1 MIIRSN
7 VDLIYSYAIVD
18 VTEHATFSSAPSS
31 ELQALPFVRPALMNG
46 SAGAVVAPRG
56 RVLSVIAFTVTNGKI
71 AEIDAL
77 LGGGSPCITR

>member
-1 MIIRSN
+1 MR
-7 VDLIYSYAIVD
+7 
-18 VTEHATFSSAPSS
+18 PSRRRRRVNS
-31 ELQALPFVRPALMNG
+31 KLYPFVRPALVNG
-46 SAGAVVAPRG
+46 GAGAAVAPRG